1 MTKRRRYTKIIT
13 EPSSHHRLEPAPVGY
28 WQLIWRRF
36 RRHRLG
42 VIGGAA
48 IGVLFLLVVFADFL
62 GPYDYGTQ
70 QRKYLFAPPTKIHFF
85 SEQGF
90 TFQPFVYGLRKMTD
104 PATLQQYYV
113 EDITQKYPIR
123 FFVQGEPHNLWGFIP
138 MRLRFFGTEQT
149 LNADGQVFLFGT
161 DKFGRDIFSRTLIG
175 GRVSLAIGP
184 FSLIVSLF
192 LGILFGG
199 LSGYLGGWVDMLIQR
214 IIEVIQSF
222 PTLPLFLALAAIL
235 PAGWS
240 PTLVFFGIIFIFSFI
255 GWTGLARVLRG
266 QFLSLREQ
274 EFAIAAKAVG
284 AGNLRIIFKHLVP
297 NTMSYLIVVS
307 TLTIPGAI
315 LGESGLSF
323 LGLGIREPMT
333 SWGLLLNQANNI
345 PTLTLY
351 PWLFIPSLFIVVAVL
366 AFNSLGDA
374 LRDAFDPFSLHGAG
388 RNRS

>member
-1 MTKRRRYTKIIT
+1 MIRTNNSHDDNLEPVTKRV
-13 EPSSHHRLEPAPVGY
+13 LEKRPVGF
-28 WQLIWRRF
+28 WQLVWRRF

-42 VIGGAA
+42 VIGGAT
-48 IGVLFLLVVFADFL
+48 ITILVLIVIFADFL
-62 GPYDYGTQ
+62 GPYDYATQ
-70 QRKYLFAPPTKIHFF
+70 QRKFLYAPPTKIHFF
-85 SEQGF
+85 SEEGF
-90 TFQPFVYGLRKMTD
+90 SFQPFVYGLQKQTD
-104 PATLQQYYV
+104 PQTLQQYYI
-113 EDITQKYPIR
+113 EDFSKKYPIR
-123 FFVQGEPHNLWGFIP
+123 FFVQGEPHKLLGLIP
-138 MRLRFFGTEQT
+138 ARLRFFGTDQT
-149 LNADGQVFLFGT
+149 LDSNGQVFLFGT

-214 IIEVIQSF
+214 LIEVIQSF

-255 GWTGLARVLRG
+255 GWTGVARVLRG
-266 QFLSLREQ
+266 QFLALREQ

-284 AGNLRIIFKHLVP
+284 ASNLRIIFKHLVP
-297 NTMSYLIVVS
+297 NSMSYLIVVS
-307 TLTIPGAI
+307 TLAIPGAI

-351 PWLFIPSLFIVVAVL
+351 PWLFIPSLFIVLSVL

-374 LRDAFDPFSLHGAG
+374 LRDAFDPYSLQGTG